1 MPIKIEKGSDNCNN
15 NIDLVTKSEEMT
27 KKHFTMQTSQLGGSQ
42 QTDTQN
48 EQEDTGG
55 GLEKEKVKQSIEN

>member
-1 MPIKIEKGSDNCNN
+1 MNNKSKPTENMFVPIDM
-15 NIDLVTKSEEMT
+15 VTKSEEMT
-27 KKHFTMQTSQLGGSQ
+27 KKHFTKQTSQLGGSQ

-48 EQEDTGG
+48 ELEDTGG